1 MYKKK
6 KVWVV
11 AGVLLFGSVAF
22 VPTYISANEVNQ
34 VEIVAEAEPQTD
46 LEQITPTD
54 ESASV
59 ETTATS
65 AAEIIS

>member
-1 MYKKK
+1 M
-6 KVWVV
+6 
-11 AGVLLFGSVAF
+11 
-22 VPTYISANEVNQ
+22 PTYISANEVNQ